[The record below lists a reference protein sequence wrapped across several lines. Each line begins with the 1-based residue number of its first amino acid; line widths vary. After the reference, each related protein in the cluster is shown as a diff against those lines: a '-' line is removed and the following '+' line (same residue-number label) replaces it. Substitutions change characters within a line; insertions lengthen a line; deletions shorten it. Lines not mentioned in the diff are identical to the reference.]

1 MIMLISQLINCYVM
15 PTWQAAETRSNSA
28 AVPLPAGL
36 AKPLQITDIQRVF
49 RPMGDLRRA
58 NAVFSLL

>member
-1 MIMLISQLINCYVM
+1 MLISQLINCYIM
-15 PTWQAAETRSNSA
+15 PIWQAAEMRSNSA

-36 AKPLQITDIQRVF
+36 AKPLQRTDIQRVF
-49 RPMGDLRRA
+49 RPLGNLRRP